1 MSKELQYVEATV
13 LTQAVANIAAAAEV
27 LERVGKS
34 AQQSAKPAALRRGMS
49 RTEAAQYLGVG
60 TTSFD
65 NMVKDGTMPKPVR
78 LGGRVV
84 WDIQAL
90 DAAFDRLVAPSTNN
104 PWDA

>member
-1 MSKELQYVEATV
+1 MSTELPKAEATV
-13 LTQAVANIAAAAEV
+13 LTQAVANLAAAAEV

-34 AQQSAKPAALRRGMS
+34 ATQSSKPAALRRGMS

-90 DAAFDRLVAPSTNN
+90 DAAFDRLAAPSTNN

>member
-1 MSKELQYVEATV
+1 MSKELQHVEATV
-13 LTQAVANIAAAAEV
+13 LTQAVANLAAAAEV

-49 RTEAAQYLGVG
+49 RLDAAQYLGVG
-60 TTSFD
+60 TTTFD
-65 NMVKDGTMPKPVR
+65 NMVKEGTMPKPLR

-84 WDIQAL
+84 WDVHAI
-90 DAAFDRLVAPSTNN
+90 DAAFDRLAAPSTNN